1 MPFYRQSSA
10 TRMQNIPQFRNDS
23 AHQRR
28 LQKPSTPQV
37 WNETRILASH
47 PPMPK
52 HKTVVNFPLLH
63 QWCSIVS
70 ERSAGKNWI
79 TQGPVHRFVPLINL
93 LVPTWHKS
101 PFDINFI
108 YIYIYIYIYI
118 CMYIYIYMCIY
129 IYYIFIYNIIYTYI
143 FIYTYIYTIYIKY
156 I

>member
-37 WNETRILASH
+37 WNETGILASH

-118 CMYIYIYMCIY
+118 NRCPVGV
-129 IYYIFIYNIIYTYI
+129 TYLYRVLNYRALNKSI
-143 FIYTYIYTIYIKY
+143 GSQIKKNNLSRS
-156 I
+156 